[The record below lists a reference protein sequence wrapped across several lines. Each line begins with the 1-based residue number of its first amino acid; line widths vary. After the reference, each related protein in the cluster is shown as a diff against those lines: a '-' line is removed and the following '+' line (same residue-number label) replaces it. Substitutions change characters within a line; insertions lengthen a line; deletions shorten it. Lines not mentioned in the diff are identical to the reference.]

1 MRPDK
6 SQHSLADDEVRALD
20 QAVNLLTNQAC
31 TVGIQR
37 LKNLSVRLQFNR
49 DITEYTRGIVQD
61 VYSGKKST
69 AQGLEAINKQGN
81 ALVKHTLMDKALLGV
96 GVAAGGAQV
105 VLGGGVCYVSAGAL
119 CLGIGAPLML
129 QGGNN
134 IYENGRNLLSGR
146 SDTQG
151 PIRKIYHSVAK
162 AVGGTER
169 EGNIA
174 YGVVDLAGSAYGA
187 GRLVLKPESWR
198 LFRHIRAD
206 YIYGYQK
213 NTAGGAA
220 IGMASDVNTLQTLFE
235 YLGGRNE

>member
-6 SQHSLADDEVRALD
+6 TQHSLAEDEVRALD
-20 QAVNLLTNQAC
+20 QAVILLKNQAC

-37 LKNLSVRLQFNR
+37 LKNISVRLQFNR
-49 DITEYTRGIVQD
+49 EITEYTRGIVQD
-61 VYSGKKST
+61 VYNGKKST
-69 AQGLEAINKQGN
+69 DQGLDAINKQRN
-81 ALVKHTLMDKALLGV
+81 ALVKHTLMDQTFLGL
-96 GVAAGGAQV
+96 GVAAGGMQV
-105 VLGGGVCYVSAGAL
+105 AMGGGICYFSAGAL

-151 PIRKIYHSVAK
+151 PIRKVYHSVAK

-174 YGVVDLAGSAYGA
+174 YGVVDLAGSVYGA
-187 GRLVLKPESWR
+187 GRLVLKPDSWR
-198 LFRHIRAD
+198 LFRHIRTD
-206 YIYGYQK
+206 YLYGFQRY
-213 NTAGGAA
+213 TVGGAA
-220 IGMASDVNTLQTLFE
+220 IGKTSDVNTLQTLFDYWRDE
-235 YLGGRNE
+235 

>member
-1 MRPDK
+1 MRSDK

-20 QAVNLLTNQAC
+20 QAVNLLTKQAC

-37 LKNLSVRLQFNR
+37 IKNLSIRLQFNR

-61 VYSGKKST
+61 VYNGNKST
-69 AQGLEAINKQGN
+69 EQGLDAINKQRS
-81 ALVKHTLMDKALLGV
+81 ALVKHTLFDKTLLGL
-96 GVAAGGAQV
+96 GVAAGGMQV
-105 VLGGGVCYVSAGAL
+105 GMGGGICYFSAGTL
-119 CLGIGAPLML
+119 CLGVGAPLML

-151 PIRKIYHSVAK
+151 PIRKVYHSVAK

-174 YGVVDLAGSAYGA
+174 YGVVDLAGSAYGT

-198 LFRHIRAD
+198 LFRHVRAD
-206 YIYGYQK
+206 FIRGYK
-213 NTAGGAA
+213 FSKRSEFVFNRGADA
-220 IGMASDVNTLQTLFE
+220 ITVKVVHDE
-235 YLGGRNE
+235 WKREK

>member
-69 AQGLEAINKQGN
+69 AQGLEAINKQRS
-81 ALVKHTLMDKALLGV
+81 ALIKHTLLDQTLLGV
-96 GVAAGGAQV
+96 GIAAGGMQIAM
-105 VLGGGVCYVSAGAL
+105 GGGICYFSAGTL

-151 PIRKIYHSVAK
+151 PIRKVYHSVAK

-198 LFRHIRAD
+198 LFRHIRSD
-206 YIYGYQK
+206 YLYGYQR
-213 NTAGGAA
+213 NTVGGAA
-220 IGMASDVNTLQTLFE
+220 IGKVSDVNTLQTLFE
-235 YLGGRNE
+235 YWGADE

>member
-1 MRPDK
+1 MRSDK

-20 QAVNLLTNQAC
+20 QAVNLLTKQAC

-37 LKNLSVRLQFNR
+37 IKNLSIRLQFNR

-61 VYSGKKST
+61 VYNGKKST
-69 AQGLEAINKQGN
+69 EQGLDAINKQRS
-81 ALVKHTLMDKALLGV
+81 ALVKHTLLDQTLLGV
-96 GVAAGGAQV
+96 GVAAGGMQV
-105 VLGGGVCYVSAGAL
+105 AMGGGICYFSAGSM

-151 PIRKIYHSVAK
+151 PIRKVYHSVAK

-174 YGVVDLAGSAYGA
+174 YGVVDLAGSAYGT

-198 LFRHIRAD
+198 LFRHVRAD
-206 YIYGYQK
+206 FIRGYK
-213 NTAGGAA
+213 FSNRSEFVFNRGADA
-220 IGMASDVNTLQTLFE
+220 ITVKVVHDE
-235 YLGGRNE
+235 WKREK

>member
-6 SQHSLADDEVRALD
+6 TQHSLAEDEVRALD
-20 QAVNLLTNQAC
+20 QAVILLKNQAC

-37 LKNLSVRLQFNR
+37 LKNIAVRLQFNR
-49 DITEYTRGIVQD
+49 EISEYTRGIVQD
-61 VYSGKKST
+61 VYNGKKST
-69 AQGLEAINKQGN
+69 EQGLKAINKQRA

-96 GVAAGGAQV
+96 GVAAGGMQV
-105 VLGGGVCYVSAGAL
+105 AMGGGICYFSAGAL

-151 PIRKIYHSVAK
+151 PIRKVYHSVAK

-198 LFRHIRAD
+198 LFRHVRAD
-206 YIYGYQK
+206 FIRGYKASPQGEFVFSRV
-213 NTAGGAA
+213 ADA
-220 IGMASDVNTLQTLFE
+220 ITVESVH
-235 YLGGRNE
+235 NEWKREN

>member
-6 SQHSLADDEVRALD
+6 SQHSLAEDEVRALD

-69 AQGLEAINKQGN
+69 AQGLEAINKQRS
-81 ALVKHTLMDKALLGV
+81 ALIKHTLLDQTLLGV
-96 GVAAGGAQV
+96 GIAAGGMQIAM
-105 VLGGGVCYVSAGAL
+105 GGGICYFSAGTL

-151 PIRKIYHSVAK
+151 PIRKVYHSVAK

-198 LFRHIRAD
+198 LFRHIRSD
-206 YIYGYQK
+206 YLYGYQR
-213 NTAGGAA
+213 NTVGGAA
-220 IGMASDVNTLQTLFE
+220 IGKVSDVNTLQTLFE
-235 YLGGRNE
+235 YWGADE

>member
-69 AQGLEAINKQGN
+69 AQGLEAINKQRS
-81 ALVKHTLMDKALLGV
+81 ALIKHTLLDQTLLGV
-96 GVAAGGAQV
+96 GVAAGGMQV
-105 VLGGGVCYVSAGAL
+105 AMGGGICYFSAGTL
-119 CLGIGAPLML
+119 CLGIGAPLIL

-151 PIRKIYHSVAK
+151 PIRKVYHSVAK

-169 EGNIA
+169 ESNIA
-174 YGVVDLAGSAYGA
+174 YGVVDLAGSVYGA

-198 LFRHIRAD
+198 LFRHVRSD
-206 YIYGYQK
+206 YLYGYQR
-213 NTAGGAA
+213 NTVGGAA
-220 IGMASDVNTLQTLFE
+220 IGKVSDVNTLQTLFE
-235 YLGGRNE
+235 YWGANE

>member
-61 VYSGKKST
+61 VNSGKKST
-69 AQGLEAINKQGN
+69 AQGLEAINKQRS
-81 ALVKHTLMDKALLGV
+81 ALIKHTLLDQTLLGV
-96 GVAAGGAQV
+96 GVAAGGMQV
-105 VLGGGVCYVSAGAL
+105 AMGGGICYFSAGTL
-119 CLGIGAPLML
+119 CLGIGAPLIL

-151 PIRKIYHSVAK
+151 PIRKVYHSVAK

-174 YGVVDLAGSAYGA
+174 YGVVDLAGSVYGA

-198 LFRHIRAD
+198 LFRHVRSD
-206 YIYGYQK
+206 YLYGYQR
-213 NTAGGAA
+213 NTVGGAA
-220 IGMASDVNTLQTLFE
+220 IGKVSDVNTLQTLFE
-235 YLGGRNE
+235 YWGANE

>member
-1 MRPDK
+1 MRSDK

-20 QAVNLLTNQAC
+20 QAVNLLTKQAC

-37 LKNLSVRLQFNR
+37 IKNLSIRLQFNR

-61 VYSGKKST
+61 VYNGKKST
-69 AQGLEAINKQGN
+69 EQGLDAINKQRS
-81 ALVKHTLMDKALLGV
+81 ALVKHTLLDQTLLGV
-96 GVAAGGAQV
+96 GVAAGGMQIAM
-105 VLGGGVCYVSAGAL
+105 GGGICYFSAGSM

-151 PIRKIYHSVAK
+151 PIRKVYHSVAK

-198 LFRHIRAD
+198 LFRHVRAD
-206 YIYGYQK
+206 FIRGYK
-213 NTAGGAA
+213 FSKRSEFVFNRGADA
-220 IGMASDVNTLQTLFE
+220 ITVKVVHDE
-235 YLGGRNE
+235 WKREK

>member
-1 MRPDK
+1 MRSDK

-20 QAVNLLTNQAC
+20 QAVNLLTKQAC

-37 LKNLSVRLQFNR
+37 IKNLSIRLQFNR

-61 VYSGKKST
+61 VYNGKKST
-69 AQGLEAINKQGN
+69 EQGLDAINKQRS
-81 ALVKHTLMDKALLGV
+81 ALVKHTLLDQTLLGV
-96 GVAAGGAQV
+96 GVAAGGMQV
-105 VLGGGVCYVSAGAL
+105 AMGGGICYFSAGSM

-151 PIRKIYHSVAK
+151 PIRKVYHSVAK

-174 YGVVDLAGSAYGA
+174 YGVVDLAGSAYGT

-198 LFRHIRAD
+198 LFRHVRAD
-206 YIYGYQK
+206 FIRGYK
-213 NTAGGAA
+213 FSKRSEFVFNRGADA
-220 IGMASDVNTLQTLFE
+220 ITVKVVHDE
-235 YLGGRNE
+235 WKREK

>member
-69 AQGLEAINKQGN
+69 AQGLEAINKQRS
-81 ALVKHTLMDKALLGV
+81 ALIKHTLLDQTLLGV
-96 GVAAGGAQV
+96 GIAAGGMQV
-105 VLGGGVCYVSAGAL
+105 AMGGGICYFSAGTL

-151 PIRKIYHSVAK
+151 PIRKVYHSVAK

-198 LFRHIRAD
+198 LFRHIRSD
-206 YIYGYQK
+206 YLYGYQR
-213 NTAGGAA
+213 NTVGGAA
-220 IGMASDVNTLQTLFE
+220 IGKVSDVNTLQTLFE
-235 YLGGRNE
+235 YWGANE

>member
-1 MRPDK
+1 MRLDE
-6 SQHSLADDEVRALD
+6 SQHSLAEDEVRALD

-61 VYSGKKST
+61 VNSGKKST
-69 AQGLEAINKQGN
+69 AQGLEAINKQRS
-81 ALVKHTLMDKALLGV
+81 ALIKHTLLDQTLLGV
-96 GVAAGGAQV
+96 GVAAGGMQV
-105 VLGGGVCYVSAGAL
+105 AMGGGICYFSAGTL
-119 CLGIGAPLML
+119 CLGIGAPLIL

-151 PIRKIYHSVAK
+151 PIRKVYHSVAK

-174 YGVVDLAGSAYGA
+174 YGVVDLAGSVYGA

-198 LFRHIRAD
+198 LFRHVRSD
-206 YIYGYQK
+206 YLYGYQR
-213 NTAGGAA
+213 NTVGGAA
-220 IGMASDVNTLQTLFE
+220 IGKVSDVNTLQTLFE
-235 YLGGRNE
+235 YWGTNE